1 MTTMTSTT
9 QIPRHHRD
17 AADDGRQRSRRSRRP
32 GARAFALGA
41 TIALVCAAIAW
52 AAVAGLHHDASQTNA
67 TATPAAVHPAT
78 TSDSAGAATGGS
90 TAGSG
95 TAPAAGTGTGT
106 GTSSPAS
113 QDVLALQR
121 DLGQLNYYESPIDGV
136 NGPAT
141 VAAIKDFQR
150 ANGLPADGIAGPATM
165 AKIQQQMVTGDNQM
179 GPSGPPVKPANTTPA
194 KPANTTPATPANGTT
209 GHGSQANGQSGTTSG
224 GAASGGAATGGAAS
238 GGAAAGTGTSTG
250 AGA

>member
-9 QIPRHHRD
+9 RIPGHHRD
-17 AADDGRQRSRRSRRP
+17 AADDGRQRSSRRRRP

-52 AAVAGLHHDASQTNA
+52 AAVAALHHDGTPTS
-67 TATPAAVHPAT
+67 TAGPAAAAHPSM
-78 TSDSAGAATGGS
+78 TSQSAGSATGGS
-90 TAGSG
+90 GGGSAAGSG
-95 TAPAAGTGTGT
+95 TAPAAGTGTGPSYPS
-106 GTSSPAS
+106 G

-136 NGPAT
+136 SGPAT

-165 AKIQQQMVTGDNQM
+165 AKIQQQMATGDNQM
-179 GPSGPPVKPANTTPA
+179 GPSGPPVKPADTTPSKPADTTPA
-194 KPANTTPATPANGTT
+194 KPANTTPAEPANGTA
-209 GHGSQANGQSGTTSG
+209 GHGSQANGQTGT
-224 GAASGGAATGGAAS
+224 AS
-238 GGAAAGTGTSTG
+238 GGAAAGTGTG